1 MDERKQLIEENK
13 EIVKGLIIERKKL
26 TIQLD
31 QVSYLIQGYE
41 NTIKIRPSAF
51 FISSRCFLKIS
62 LLQPIESK

>member
-41 NTIKIRPSAF
+41 NTIKKLEEEKAEEVVE
-51 FISSRCFLKIS
+51 
-62 LLQPIESK
+62 PIG

>member
-1 MDERKQLIEENK
+1 MDEKKQLIEENK

-41 NTIKIRPSAF
+41 NTIKKLEEEKAEEVAG
-51 FISSRCFLKIS
+51 
-62 LLQPIESK
+62 PIGLESTC